1 MRNDGISC
9 VAECDCRGQI
19 ANLPYSRRFISS
31 SLEIMAEV
39 AEIFPSEPQAASMS
53 KQVNVRRQP
62 PGLSAGQGA
71 DSSAFIR
78 GL

>member
-1 MRNDGISC
+1 MRNDGRSC

-39 AEIFPSEPQAASMS
+39 AEIFPSEHQAASMS
-53 KQVNVRRQP
+53 
-62 PGLSAGQGA
+62 
-71 DSSAFIR
+71 
-78 GL
+78 